1 MSKKNKG
8 ITLIALIITI
18 VVLLILVAVSVNV
31 LIKSNLIG
39 IAEKTVKKDSD
50 ATIFEEVKIAYAG
63 ALTGQ
68 YLENAP
74 FAEIMRRELAK
85 KDDKTEVLGERENI
99 IVKYKEHEIILKDG
113 KLTEE
118 NQVKQVTDTTPGE
131 LAGNGTEED
140 PYLVQS
146 IEDLVAF
153 SNNVNNGTSYEGKYV
168 NLERTLDFKSE
179 KSYVNPSN
187 MNALITGSGFT
198 PIGGKNLKFEYSSGT
213 AEAFGEGRF
222 TGNFF
227 KGTFNGNG
235 NYIKNLYVNGAS
247 DESNSY
253 GYVAGLFGVNAGT
266 IKNLN
271 VTGEVKGTMSN
282 SKSIEESTFGV
293 GGIAGGNVDNGTIE
307 NCSNYATIK
316 ANASVICHA
325 GAAGITAGNY
335 YSNVLNCKNY
345 GNVTITD
352 PGGESNY
359 LYGLGGIVAGTYGK
373 SNINECTNYGTI
385 ENLGTN
391 GAGGIGGLI
400 GAASGNQKDTDTTK
414 TWLTVENSNNHGV
427 VTPIQMNASGESFNF
442 EGNFIGI
449 IGLSGG
455 NNYLKNCKNAYD
467 MEINV
472 EKDIIAISGVTMS
485 GMGNLHMINCTTEGT
500 YTLNNAR
507 GVYFVTNEG
516 MPGET
521 DVPSVEETINCESN
535 INININIKSQS
546 DFAVKGFTDTSDGF
560 KYNGKIQI
568 FADKIKT
575 EAGEVFKA
583 SIVIGGKN
591 NSYWLNNEQK
601 NEKYTFDN
609 EPR

>member
-18 VVLLILVAVSVNV
+18 VVLLILVAVSVNI

-50 ATIFEEVKIAYAG
+50 ATIFEEVEIAYAG

-131 LAGNGTEED
+131 LAGKGTAEE

-153 SNNVNNGTSYEGKYV
+153 SNNVNNGTSYEGQYV
-168 NLERTLDFKSE
+168 NLELTLDFKSE

-198 PIGGKNLKFEYSSGT
+198 PIGGKGLKFEYTSGT

-235 NYIKNLYVNGAS
+235 NYIKNLYVNGMS

-271 VTGEVKGTMSN
+271 VTGEVTGRMTS
-282 SKSIEESTFGV
+282 SKSIEETTFGV

-335 YSNVLNCKNY
+335 YSNVSNCRNY
-345 GNVTITD
+345 GSVTMMSD
-352 PGGESNY
+352 DSGDY
-359 LYGLGGIVAGTYGK
+359 YYACGLGGIVAGSYGESK
-373 SNINECTNYGTI
+373 INECTNYGTI
-385 ENLGTN
+385 KNE
-391 GAGGIGGLI
+391 GARWVGGIGGLV
-400 GAASGNQKDTDTTK
+400 GAASGNTHDESTSKP
-414 TWLTVENSNNHGV
+414 WLTIQNSNNYGV
-427 VTPIQMNASGESFNF
+427 VRPAKVGKNVEFSFS
-442 EGNFIGI
+442 GNFVGI
-449 IGLSGG
+449 LGLTKGV
-455 NNYLKNCKNAYD
+455 NYLKNCKNAYD
-467 MEINV
+467 IEINAEEEMPFLMGMLPTMGTNV
-472 EKDIIAISGVTMS
+472 IIQD
-485 GMGNLHMINCTTEGT
+485 CKTEGT
-500 YTLNNAR
+500 YTLNNVTQA
-507 GVYFVTNEG
+507 YFGTNFG
-516 MPGET
+516 LTAIGG
-521 DVPSVEETINCESN
+521 DQVDIDEEAKQFSIKNCESN
-535 INININIKSQS
+535 INININVKSQS
-546 DFAVKGFTDTSDGF
+546 NFEIKRSNKYLRWRAV
-560 KYNGKIQI
+560 
-568 FADKIKT
+568 
-575 EAGEVFKA
+575 
-583 SIVIGGKN
+583 
-591 NSYWLNNEQK
+591 
-601 NEKYTFDN
+601 
-609 EPR
+609 

>member
-18 VVLLILVAVSVNV
+18 VVLLILVAVSINV

-50 ATIFEEVKIAYAG
+50 ATIFEEVEIAYAG

-198 PIGGKNLKFEYSSGT
+198 PIGGKNLKFEYSGT

-222 TGNFF
+222 TGDFF

-235 NYIKNLYVNGAS
+235 NYIKNLYVNGMS

-271 VTGEVKGTMSN
+271 VTGEVTGRMTS
-282 SKSIEESTFGV
+282 SKSIEETTFGV

-335 YSNVLNCKNY
+335 YSNVSNCRNY
-345 GNVTITD
+345 GSVTMMSD
-352 PGGESNY
+352 DSGDY
-359 LYGLGGIVAGTYGK
+359 YYACGLGGIVAGSYGESK
-373 SNINECTNYGTI
+373 INECTNYGTI
-385 ENLGTN
+385 KNE
-391 GAGGIGGLI
+391 GARWVGGIGGLV
-400 GAASGNQKDTDTTK
+400 GAASGNTHDESTSKP
-414 TWLTVENSNNHGV
+414 WLTIQNSNNYGV
-427 VTPIQMNASGESFNF
+427 VRPAKVGKNVEFSFS
-442 EGNFIGI
+442 GNFVGI
-449 IGLSGG
+449 LGLTKGV
-455 NNYLKNCKNAYD
+455 NYLKNCKNAYD
-467 MEINV
+467 IEINAEEEMPFLMGMLPTMGTNV
-472 EKDIIAISGVTMS
+472 IIQD
-485 GMGNLHMINCTTEGT
+485 CKTEGT
-500 YTLNNAR
+500 YTLNNVTQA
-507 GVYFVTNEG
+507 YFGTNFG
-516 MPGET
+516 LTAIGG
-521 DVPSVEETINCESN
+521 DQVDIDEEAKQFSIKNCESN
-535 INININIKSQS
+535 INININVKSQS
-546 DFAVKGFTDTSDGF
+546 NFEIKRSNKYLRWRAV
-560 KYNGKIQI
+560 
-568 FADKIKT
+568 
-575 EAGEVFKA
+575 
-583 SIVIGGKN
+583 
-591 NSYWLNNEQK
+591 
-601 NEKYTFDN
+601 
-609 EPR
+609 

>member
-50 ATIFEEVKIAYAG
+50 ATIFEEVEIAYAG

-131 LAGNGTEED
+131 LAGKGTAEE

-153 SNNVNNGTSYEGKYV
+153 SNNVNNGTSYEGQYV
-168 NLERTLDFKSE
+168 NLELTLDFKSE
-179 KSYVNPSN
+179 KSYVDPSN

-198 PIGGKNLKFEYSSGT
+198 PIGGKGLKFEYTSGT

-235 NYIKNLYVNGAS
+235 NYIKNLYVNGMS

-253 GYVAGLFGVNAGT
+253 GYVAGLFGANAGT

-271 VTGEVKGTMSN
+271 VTGEVTGTMSN
-282 SKSIEESTFGV
+282 SKKMEESTFGV

-335 YSNVLNCKNY
+335 YSNVSNCRNY
-345 GNVTITD
+345 GSVTMT
-352 PGGESNY
+352 SNDSEDY
-359 LYGLGGIVAGTYGK
+359 YYACGLGGIVAGSYGN
-373 SNINECTNYGTI
+373 SNVIGCSNYGTI
-385 ENLGTN
+385 KNEGGCWI
-391 GAGGIGGLI
+391 GAIGGLV
-400 GAASGNQKDTDTTK
+400 GAASGNTHDESTSK
-414 TWLTVENSNNHGV
+414 TWLTIQKSNNYGV
-427 VTPIQMNASGESFNF
+427 VRPPVKVGKYADCVFCGD
-442 EGNFIGI
+442 FIGI
-449 IGLSGG
+449 LGLTKGM
-455 NNYLKNCKNAYD
+455 NYLKNCKNSYD
-467 MEINV
+467 IEIDGENEMSIYYGPGVIMGAQLTV
-472 EKDIIAISGVTMS
+472 E
-485 GMGNLHMINCTTEGT
+485 NCKSEGT
-500 YTLNNAR
+500 HNLNNATQ
-507 GVYFVTNEG
+507 VVFSTCF
-516 MPGET
+516 GES
-521 DVPSVEETINCESN
+521 DGAGGAIAKNYESNVN
-535 INININIKSQS
+535 ININVKSQANFS
-546 DFAVKGFTDTSDGF
+546 ITGYTDALDGD

-568 FADKIKT
+568 FADKIT
-575 EAGEVFKA
+575 GNEGFEA
-583 SIVIGGKN
+583 SIEIRGKN

-601 NEKYTFDN
+601 HEKYKFSN
-609 EPR
+609 ELM

>member
-18 VVLLILVAVSVNV
+18 VILLILVAVSVNV

-50 ATIFEEVKIAYAG
+50 ATIFEEVEIAYAG

-131 LAGNGTEED
+131 LAGNGTEEA

-153 SNNVNNGTSYEGKYV
+153 SNNVNNGTSYEGQYV
-168 NLERTLDFKSE
+168 NLELTLDFKSE
-179 KSYVNPSN
+179 KSYVDPSN

-198 PIGGKNLKFEYSSGT
+198 PIGGKGLKFEYTSGT

-235 NYIKNLYVNGAS
+235 NYIKNLYVNGMS

-253 GYVAGLFGVNAGT
+253 GYVAGLFGANAGT

-271 VTGEVKGTMSN
+271 VTGEVTGTMSN
-282 SKSIEESTFGV
+282 SKKMEESTFGV
-293 GGIAGGNVDNGTIE
+293 GGIAGGNIDNGTIE

-316 ANASVICHA
+316 ANVSAECHA

-485 GMGNLHMINCTTEGT
+485 GMGNLHMINCKTEGT

-568 FADKIKT
+568 FADKIS
-575 EAGEVFKA
+575 GEGFEA
-583 SIVIGGKN
+583 SITIGGKN

-601 NEKYTFDN
+601 NENYKFSN
-609 EPR
+609 KLQ

>member
-50 ATIFEEVKIAYAG
+50 ATIFEEVEIAYAG

-235 NYIKNLYVNGAS
+235 NYIKNLYVNGMS
-247 DESNSY
+247 DESNSC

-271 VTGEVKGTMSN
+271 VTGEVTGRMTS
-282 SKSIEESTFGV
+282 SKSIEETTFGV

-316 ANASVICHA
+316 ANVSAICHA

-335 YSNVLNCKNY
+335 YSNVSNCRNY
-345 GNVTITD
+345 GSVTMMSD
-352 PGGESNY
+352 DSGDY
-359 LYGLGGIVAGTYGK
+359 YYACGLGGIVAGSYGN
-373 SNINECTNYGTI
+373 SNVIGCSNYGTI
-385 ENLGTN
+385 KNE
-391 GAGGIGGLI
+391 GARWVGGIGGLV
-400 GAASGNQKDTDTTK
+400 GAASGNTHDESTSKP
-414 TWLTVENSNNHGV
+414 WLTIQNSNNYGV
-427 VTPIQMNASGESFNF
+427 VRPAKVGKNVEFFFS
-442 EGNFIGI
+442 GNFVGI
-449 IGLSGG
+449 LGLTKGV
-455 NNYLKNCKNAYD
+455 NYLKNCKNAYD
-467 MEINV
+467 IEINAEEEIPFLMGMLPTMGANV
-472 EKDIIAISGVTMS
+472 IIQD
-485 GMGNLHMINCTTEGT
+485 CKTEGT
-500 YTLNNAR
+500 YTLNNVTQA
-507 GVYFVTNEG
+507 YFGTNFG
-516 MPGET
+516 LTAIGGGQV
-521 DVPSVEETINCESN
+521 DIDEEAKQFSIKNCESN
-535 INININIKSQS
+535 INININVKSQS
-546 DFAVKGFTDTSDGF
+546 NFEIKRSDKYLRRRAV
-560 KYNGKIQI
+560 
-568 FADKIKT
+568 
-575 EAGEVFKA
+575 
-583 SIVIGGKN
+583 
-591 NSYWLNNEQK
+591 
-601 NEKYTFDN
+601 
-609 EPR
+609 

>member
-50 ATIFEEVKIAYAG
+50 ATIFEEVEIAYAG

-131 LAGNGTEED
+131 LAGKGTAEE

-153 SNNVNNGTSYEGKYV
+153 SNNVNNGTSYEGQYV
-168 NLERTLDFKSE
+168 NLELTLDFKSE
-179 KSYVNPSN
+179 KSYVDPSN

-198 PIGGKNLKFEYSSGT
+198 PIGGKGLKFEYTSGT

-235 NYIKNLYVNGAS
+235 NYIKNLYVNGMS

-253 GYVAGLFGVNAGT
+253 GYVAGLFGANAGT

-271 VTGEVKGTMSN
+271 VTGEVTGTMSN
-282 SKSIEESTFGV
+282 SKKMEESTFGV

-316 ANASVICHA
+316 ANVSAECHA

-414 TWLTVENSNNHGV
+414 TWLTVENNNNHGV

-485 GMGNLHMINCTTEGT
+485 GMGNLHMINCKTEGT

-568 FADKIKT
+568 FADKISV
-575 EAGEVFKA
+575 EGFEA
-583 SIVIGGKN
+583 SITIGGKN
-591 NSYWLNNEQK
+591 NSIG
-601 NEKYTFDN
+601 
-609 EPR
+609 

>member
-50 ATIFEEVKIAYAG
+50 ATIFEEVEIAYAG

-187 MNALITGSGFT
+187 MNALITESGFT

-213 AEAFGEGRF
+213 AEAFGEGSF
-222 TGNFF
+222 IGNFF

-235 NYIKNLYVNGAS
+235 NYIKNLYVNGMSDETS
-247 DESNSY
+247 DESNCY
-253 GYVAGLFGVNAGT
+253 CYVAGLFGVNAGT

-271 VTGEVKGTMSN
+271 VTGEVTGRMTS
-282 SKSIEESTFGV
+282 SKSIEETTFGV

-316 ANASVICHA
+316 ANVSAICHA

-335 YSNVLNCKNY
+335 YSNVSNCRNY
-345 GNVTITD
+345 GSVTMMSD
-352 PGGESNY
+352 DSGDY
-359 LYGLGGIVAGTYGK
+359 YYACGLGGIVAGSYGN
-373 SNINECTNYGTI
+373 SNVIGCSNYGTI
-385 ENLGTN
+385 KNE
-391 GAGGIGGLI
+391 GARWVGGIGGLV
-400 GAASGNQKDTDTTK
+400 GAASGNTHDESTSKP
-414 TWLTVENSNNHGV
+414 WLTIQNSNNYGV
-427 VTPIQMNASGESFNF
+427 VRPAKVGKNVEFFFS
-442 EGNFIGI
+442 GNFVGI
-449 IGLSGG
+449 LGLTKGV
-455 NNYLKNCKNAYD
+455 NYLKNCKNAYD
-467 MEINV
+467 IEINAEEEIPFLMGMLPTMGANV
-472 EKDIIAISGVTMS
+472 IIQD
-485 GMGNLHMINCTTEGT
+485 CKTEGT
-500 YTLNNAR
+500 YTLNNVTQA
-507 GVYFVTNEG
+507 YFGTNFG
-516 MPGET
+516 LTAIGGGQVAI
-521 DVPSVEETINCESN
+521 DEEAKQFSIKNCESN
-535 INININIKSQS
+535 INININVKSQS
-546 DFAVKGFTDTSDGF
+546 NFEIKRSDKYLRRRAV
-560 KYNGKIQI
+560 
-568 FADKIKT
+568 
-575 EAGEVFKA
+575 
-583 SIVIGGKN
+583 
-591 NSYWLNNEQK
+591 
-601 NEKYTFDN
+601 
-609 EPR
+609 